1 MLLAR
6 ALVLAFL
13 VLTMLLGPAQAGSDP
28 PSILIPS
35 EEIQA
40 RGIRVLAAL
49 LVALTASGPQGVAA
63 PPGRIAEA
71 ERLLADKLIEERNAH
86 APPVPTLRLRR
97 IAGAEVVHG
106 HRNAAP
112 NAKDYNTFHT
122 FSERP
127 TIIRP
132 PIAPAF
138 TAPCDRRTRIGWPR
152 AEATEMLRDDC
163 TGLVPRGERL
173 KLSDGL
179 HRRRLDSIPDVI
191 LGQNAPPSPFR
202 MNLDGISRTHLPALF
217 IANW

>member
-6 ALVLAFL
+6 ALGPAFL
-13 VLTMLLGPAQAGSDP
+13 VLAMLLGPAQAGSAP

-35 EEIQA
+35 EEIHA
-40 RGIRVLAAL
+40 RGVRVLAAL

-63 PPGRIAEA
+63 PGRIAEA
-71 ERLLADKLIEERNAH
+71 ERLLADKLIEERNSH

-97 IAGAEVVHG
+97 VADAEVVHG

-112 NAKDYNTFHT
+112 NANDYNIFHT
-122 FSERP
+122 ISEVP

-138 TAPCDRRTRIGWPR
+138 AAPCDGRKRVGWPR

-179 HRRRLDSIPDVI
+179 HRRRMDSIPDVI
-191 LGQNAPPSPFR
+191 LGQNAPPSAFR